1 MVKRLMQNMQGR
13 LQQLYELQ
21 VPYDV
26 NQFLVTDPV
35 LANRLDQ
42 SIRKRSTIEKL
53 LIQQQGDNIDIALF
67 VDRKV
72 VTALVKNDPEIKLDQ
87 HNLEH
92 YLVTLEGVS
101 HFIYLVWN
109 AFYDRGVSLFELEL
123 QAEVDKFVASV
134 LLLNCQQ
141 SKSLLKELY
150 QRIFNNV
157 SYDPAL
163 SEEERNRYQS
173 ANYYAAKYCQNLIS
187 LYLSSPRKVGY
198 VNELRRFYRL
208 TQKSKLN
215 HIALMR

>member
-1 MVKRLMQNMQGR
+1 MQNMQGR